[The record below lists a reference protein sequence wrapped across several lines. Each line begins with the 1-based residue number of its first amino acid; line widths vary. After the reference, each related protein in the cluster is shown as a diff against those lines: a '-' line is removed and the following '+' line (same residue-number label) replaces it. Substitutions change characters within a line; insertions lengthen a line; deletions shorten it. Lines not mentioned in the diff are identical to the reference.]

1 MKQQLVALT
10 RLDAFEANFEE
21 ENVGSHRIVPA
32 AKCFLLYFQVQFE
45 PYNYSGA

>member
-21 ENVGSHRIVPA
+21 ENDGSHQIVPA
-32 AKCFLLYFQVQFE
+32 AKCLLLYFQVQF
-45 PYNYSGA
+45 